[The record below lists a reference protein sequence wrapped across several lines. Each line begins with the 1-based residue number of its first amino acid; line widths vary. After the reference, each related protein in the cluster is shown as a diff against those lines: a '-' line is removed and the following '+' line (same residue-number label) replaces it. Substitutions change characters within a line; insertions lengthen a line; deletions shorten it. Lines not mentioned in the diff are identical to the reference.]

1 MGSRRKF
8 CFRETG
14 LRPTQAVIQIGVI
27 KTGDSMIF
35 VKRRSF
41 PFHLGSMILIFQRF
55 VLQGE
60 GCKNNDASYTHPIA
74 SIRVKDLQ
82 HGVTVDLSEQTALN
96 KGDVLYGR
104 FTVPYKEEEEAVI
117 VSATWSKDYRSTPV
131 WMFLRKGRLP
141 DGNSF
146 DKSSVNYISRRSSV
160 IQLSPAS
167 PGLYYLRIECLKP
180 LSSLELTTMIGD
192 LDYLRA

>member
-1 MGSRRKF
+1 M
-8 CFRETG
+8 
-14 LRPTQAVIQIGVI
+14 
-27 KTGDSMIF
+27 
-35 VKRRSF
+35 
-41 PFHLGSMILIFQRF
+41 
-55 VLQGE
+55 
-60 GCKNNDASYTHPIA
+60 
-74 SIRVKDLQ
+74 KDLQ

-146 DKSSVNYISRRSSV
+146 DKS
-160 IQLSPAS
+160 
-167 PGLYYLRIECLKP
+167 
-180 LSSLELTTMIGD
+180 
-192 LDYLRA
+192 